1 MITRVHV
8 KNYRSLENVDV
19 KLGRLSVLVGRNGA
33 GKSNFVDAVKFVQ
46 EALQAGLESAVANR
60 NGLASLR
67 RWTAKGRPC
76 EVEIEITVKRG
87 IFHGAYSFVL
97 AGSTEND
104 FRVKRETCSVTR
116 AGSSPV
122 QDGFEIREGAW
133 ATRPSEF
140 EGSETAKSRSSTA
153 SRMSKLLAPNA
164 LFLPSARIMMQS
176 PLGEMLASLTGS
188 GFFSIYPNT
197 MREPQR
203 FSSAR
208 RMGNNGEN
216 FSSALQFL
224 RKQWE
229 EQKRE
234 PFADLLAALGRVV
247 DDVSDVRV
255 KQIGG
260 YLITEMRHDYQRSGP
275 TMEHEEATPW
285 FDLSQESDGTL
296 RMLGLL
302 IGLYQMNPPRGLIA
316 VEEPEVNIHP
326 GALAVLADVLREV
339 SERHQVLLTTQSPD
353 LISRFAVDDLR
364 IVDRQK
370 GATRIGIIDASQRQA
385 IEQQLFTTGDLL
397 RIEGLYS
404 SEEANAAYA

>member
-1 MITRVHV
+1 MITRVHI
-8 KNYRSLENVDV
+8 KNYRSLESVDV
-19 KLGRLSVLVGRNGA
+19 ELGRLSVLVGRNGA
-33 GKSNFVDAVKFVQ
+33 GKSNFVDALKFVQ
-46 EALQAGLESAVANR
+46 EALQVGLESAVANR

-76 EVEIEITVKRG
+76 EIEIEITVKRG
-87 IFHGAYSFVL
+87 SFHGTYSFVL

-104 FRVKRETCSVTR
+104 FRVKRETCFAVR
-116 AGSSPV
+116 GGNSPA
-122 QDGFEIREGAW
+122 QDGFEIREGIW
-133 ATRPSEF
+133 TTRPADFNSP
-140 EGSETAKSRSSTA
+140 ETAGSRALIA
-153 SRMSKLLAPNA
+153 SRLNKHLAPNA
-164 LFLPSARIMMQS
+164 LFLPSIRVLMQS
-176 PLGEMLASLTGS
+176 PLSEMLASLTGS

-229 EQKRE
+229 EQKRGQ
-234 PFADLLAALGRVV
+234 FAELLAALGRVV

-255 KQIGG
+255 KQVGG
-260 YLITEMRHDYQRSGP
+260 YLVTEMRHDYQRGGSA
-275 TMEHEEATPW
+275 TEHDETAPW

-302 IGLYQMNPPRGLIA
+302 IGLYQINPSRGLVA

-364 IVDRQK
+364 IVERQQ
-370 GATRIGIIDASQRQA
+370 GATRIGIIADSQRKA

-404 SEEANAAYA
+404 SEQANATYA

>member
-1 MITRVHV
+1 MITKVHI

-19 KLGRLSVLVGRNGA
+19 ELGRLTVLVGRNGA

-46 EALQAGLESAVANR
+46 EALQVGLESAVANR

-76 EVEIEITVKRG
+76 ELEIEITVKRG

-97 AGSTEND
+97 AGSVEND
-104 FRVKRETCSVTR
+104 FRVKRETCFAVR
-116 AGSSPV
+116 GGSSPAR
-122 QDGFEIREGAW
+122 DGFEIREGIW
-133 ATRPSEF
+133 TTRPSDFDSPETD
-140 EGSETAKSRSSTA
+140 GSRASTA
-153 SRMSKLLAPNA
+153 SRISKQLAPNA
-164 LFLPSARIMMQS
+164 LFLPSFRILMQS
-176 PLGEMLASLTGS
+176 PLSEMLASLTGS

-234 PFADLLAALGRVV
+234 PFAELLAALGQVV
-247 DDVSDVRV
+247 DDVTDVRV
-255 KQIGG
+255 KQVGG
-260 YLITEMRHDYQRSGP
+260 YLVTEMRHDYQRGGLS
-275 TMEHEEATPW
+275 TEHDEAAPW

-302 IGLYQMNPPRGLIA
+302 IGLYQTNSPRGLIS

-326 GALAVLADVLREV
+326 GALAVLADVLGEV

-353 LISRFAVDDLR
+353 LISRFAVNDLR
-364 IVDRQK
+364 IVERQK
-370 GATRIGIIDASQRQA
+370 GATRIGAIADSQRQA

-404 SEEANAAYA
+404 SEETNAAYA

>member
-1 MITRVHV
+1 MITRVHI

-19 KLGRLSVLVGRNGA
+19 ELGRLTVLVGRNGA
-33 GKSNFVDAVKFVQ
+33 GKSNFVDAIKFVQ
-46 EALQAGLESAVANR
+46 EALQIGLEAAVANR

-76 EVEIEITVKRG
+76 EVEIEITIKRG

-97 AGSTEND
+97 AGSVEND
-104 FRVKRETCSVTR
+104 FRVKRETCFAAR
-116 AGSSPV
+116 GGNSPS
-122 QDGFEIREGAW
+122 QDEFEIREGAW
-133 ATRPSEF
+133 IIRPAEF
-140 EGSETAKSRSSTA
+140 EGQEAAGARASTA
-153 SRMSKLLAPNA
+153 NRFSKQLAPNA
-164 LFLPSARIMMQS
+164 LFLPSVRILMQS

-224 RKQWE
+224 IKQWK

-234 PFADLLAALGRVV
+234 PFAELLAALGRVV

-255 KQIGG
+255 KQVGG
-260 YLITEMRHDYQRSGP
+260 YLVTEMRHDYQRGILLA
-275 TMEHEEATPW
+275 EHDEAAPW

-302 IGLYQMNPPRGLIA
+302 IGLYQTNSPRGLVA

-353 LISRFAVDDLR
+353 LISRFPVDDLR
-364 IVDRQK
+364 VVERRK
-370 GATRIGIIDASQRQA
+370 GVTQIGFIADSQRQA

-397 RIEGLYS
+397 RIEGLHSYDGADA
-404 SEEANAAYA
+404 EYA

>member
-1 MITRVHV
+1 MITKIHI
-8 KNYRSLENVDV
+8 KNYRSLENIDIE
-19 KLGRLSVLVGRNGA
+19 LGRLTVLVGRNGA
-33 GKSNFVDAVKFVQ
+33 GKSNLVDAVKFVQ
-46 EALQAGLESAVANR
+46 EALQVGLEAAVANR

-76 EVEIEITVKRG
+76 EVEVEITIKRG
-87 IFHGAYSFVL
+87 VFHGVYSFVL

-104 FRVKRETCSVTR
+104 FRVKRETCFAAR
-116 AGSSPV
+116 GGSSPV
-122 QDGFEIREGAW
+122 QDGFETREGVW
-133 ATRPSEF
+133 VTRPQEF
-140 EGSETAKSRSSTA
+140 DAPQTAGTRVSTA
-153 SRMSKLLAPNA
+153 GRIIKQLAPNA
-164 LFLPSARIMMQS
+164 LFLPSVRILLQS
-176 PLGEMLASLTGS
+176 PLVEMFASLTGS

-224 RKQWE
+224 RRQWE

-234 PFADLLAALGRVV
+234 PFGELLAALGRVV

-255 KQIGG
+255 KQVGG
-260 YLITEMRHDYQRSGP
+260 YLVTEMRHDYQRGGLS
-275 TMEHEEATPW
+275 TEHDEAAPW

-302 IGLYQMNPPRGLIA
+302 IGLYQVNPPRGLVA

-339 SERHQVLLTTQSPD
+339 SERRQVLLTTQSPD

-364 IVDRQK
+364 IVERRK
-370 GATRIGIIDASQRQA
+370 GITHIGIIADSQRQA

-404 SEEANAAYA
+404 SEESNAAYA